1 MNRLAA
7 LRPQPP
13 LWAGFSDFTGS
24 AMPTYKAPVND
35 TVFLLNDVFNYANYA
50 NAPGFSEAPIDVV
63 EAVLGEGAKF
73 VEEVV
78 QPLNRVGDIEGCK
91 RHDDGS
97 VTTPKG
103 FKQAYKALVEGGW
116 VGLAGDPAFGGQ
128 GLPPFLAVLFSEY
141 AYSANIAFWMYPGLT
156 NGAVAALMAHGSEE
170 LKSSYLPK
178 MTTGEWTGTMCL
190 TEPHCG
196 TDLGLIKTRA
206 VPSAGGSYAITG
218 QKIFISAGEHDL
230 TDNIVHLVLARIEG
244 APAGVKGISLFLVPK
259 FLPDPDGGV
268 GERNGVMCGSIEHK
282 MGIHGNTTAVLNFDG
297 AKGWLVGE
305 QHRGLPAMF
314 VMMNGAR
321 LGVAV
326 QGLGVSEV
334 AYQNAAAYAKER
346 RQGRSLKGPVEP
358 EKPADLLV
366 VHPDVRR
373 MLLEV
378 RAFNEGARAL
388 LVWIALTQDEA
399 RHAPDDK
406 ARQAA
411 DDRLGLMTPVL
422 KGVFTDY
429 GFANAV
435 KAQQVLGGHGYIA
448 EWGMEQFVRDARIAM
463 IYEGANGVQAL
474 DLVARKL
481 PKDGGRALMGFL
493 GEMSQ
498 FLAVGKNDA
507 ALAPYLGGLEAALGH
522 LQQASLWLSRNGV
535 ADPNN
540 AGAASTDYMH
550 LFGLTA
556 LGYMWARI
564 VKAVLARQARSESNP
579 VLDAKL
585 TLAKFFNER
594 MLPETAAQLARLS
607 AGAATVMALPAEAF

>member
-1 MNRLAA
+1 
-7 LRPQPP
+7 
-13 LWAGFSDFTGS
+13 
-24 AMPTYKAPVND
+24 MPTYKAPVSD

-50 NAPGFSEAPIDVV
+50 NAPGFSEAPIDIV
-63 EAVLGEGAKF
+63 EAVLSEGAKF

-103 FKQAYKALVEGGW
+103 FKEAYKALVDGGW
-116 VGLAGDPAFGGQ
+116 VGLAGDPAYGGQ
-128 GLPPFLAVLFSEY
+128 GLPLFLAVLFSEY
-141 AYSANIAFWMYPGLT
+141 GYGANIAFSMYPGLT
-156 NGAVAALMAHGSEE
+156 NGAVAALTVHGSDE
-170 LKSSYLPK
+170 LKARYLPK

-206 VPSAGGSYAITG
+206 VPEPDGSYAITG

-230 TDNIVHLVLARIEG
+230 ADNIVHLVLARIEG

-259 FLPDPDGGV
+259 FLPSADGGV

-346 RQGRSLKGPVEP
+346 RQGRSLKGRVEP
-358 EKPADLLV
+358 DKPADLLL

-399 RHAPDDK
+399 RHAPDQK

-481 PKDGGRALMGFL
+481 PKDGGRALMAFL
-493 GEMSQ
+493 GEVSQ
-498 FLAVGKNDA
+498 FLAAEKGDA
-507 ALAPYLGGLEAALGH
+507 ALTPYLGGLQAALGH

-556 LGYMWARI
+556 LGYMWARV
-564 VKAVLARQARSESNP
+564 VKAVLARQGKGESNP
-579 VLDAKL
+579 ALDAKL
-585 TLAKFFNER
+585 ILAKFFSER
-594 MLPETAAQLARLS
+594 MLPETAAHLARLS
-607 AGAATVMALPAEAF
+607 SGASTLMALPVEAF

>member
-1 MNRLAA
+1 
-7 LRPQPP
+7 
-13 LWAGFSDFTGS
+13 
-24 AMPTYKAPVND
+24 MPTYKAPVSD
-35 TVFLLNDVFNYANYA
+35 TVFLLSDVFNYANYA

-63 EAVLGEGAKF
+63 EAVLSEGAKF

-91 RHDDGS
+91 RHEDGS

-141 AYSANIAFWMYPGLT
+141 AYSANIAFSMYPGLT
-156 NGAVAALMAHGSEE
+156 NGAVAALMVHGNDE
-170 LKSSYLPK
+170 LKSRYLPK
-178 MTTGEWTGTMCL
+178 MTTGEWTGTMNL
-190 TEPHCG
+190 TEPQCG

-206 VPSAGGSYAITG
+206 VPLGDGSYAITG

-230 TDNIVHLVLARIEG
+230 ADNIIHLVLARIEG

-259 FLPDPDGGV
+259 YLPDQDGGV
-268 GERNGVMCGSIEHK
+268 GERNGVVCGSIEHK
-282 MGIHGNTTAVLNFDG
+282 MGIHGNTTAVLNYDG
-297 AKGWLVGE
+297 AKGWLIGE
-305 QHRGLPAMF
+305 EHRGLPAMF

-326 QGLGVSEV
+326 QGLAISEV
-334 AYQNAAAYAKER
+334 AYQNAATYAKER
-346 RQGRSLKGPVEP
+346 RQGRSLKGPAEP
-358 EKPADLLV
+358 DKPADLLL

-399 RHAPDDK
+399 RHAPEEK

-422 KGVFTDY
+422 KGLFTDY

-481 PKDGGRALMGFL
+481 PKDGGRAVMAFL
-493 GEMSQ
+493 RELSQ
-498 FLAVGKNDA
+498 FLAEEKNDA
-507 ALAPYLGGLEAALGH
+507 ALAPYLSGLQAAVGH
-522 LQQASLWLSRNGV
+522 LQEASLWLSRNGLV
-535 ADPNN
+535 DPNN
-540 AGAASTDYMH
+540 AGAASTDYLN

-564 VKAVLARQARSESNP
+564 VKAVLARQAGGESNP
-579 VLDAKL
+579 ALDAKL

-594 MLPETAAQLARLS
+594 MLPETAAHLARLS
-607 AGAATVMALPAEAF
+607 AGAATLMALPAEAF

>member
-1 MNRLAA
+1 
-7 LRPQPP
+7 
-13 LWAGFSDFTGS
+13 
-24 AMPTYKAPVND
+24 MPTYKAPVSD
-35 TVFLLNDVFNYANYA
+35 TVFLLNDVFNYATYA

-73 VEEVV
+73 VEEVI
-78 QPLNRVGDIEGCK
+78 QPLNRVGDIEGCT
-91 RHDDGS
+91 RHDDGE

-103 FKQAYKALVEGGW
+103 FKQAYKALVDGGW
-116 VGLAGDPAFGGQ
+116 VGLAGDPAYGGQ
-128 GLPPFLAVLFSEY
+128 GLPAFLAVLFSEY
-141 AYSANIAFWMYPGLT
+141 ANSANVAFWMYPGLT
-156 NGAVAALMAHGSEE
+156 NGAVAALMVHGDEK
-170 LKSSYLPK
+170 LKSVYLPK
-178 MTTGEWTGTMCL
+178 MTPGEWTGTMCL
-190 TEPHCG
+190 TEPQCG

-206 VPSAGGSYAITG
+206 VPQADGSYAITG
-218 QKIFISAGEHDL
+218 QKIFISSGEHDL
-230 TDNIVHLVLARIEG
+230 AENIVHLVLARIEG

-259 FLPDPDGGV
+259 FFPGPDGGV

-282 MGIHGNTTAVLNFDG
+282 MGIHGNATAVLNFDN

-305 QHRGLPAMF
+305 PHRGLPAMF
-314 VMMNGAR
+314 VMMNSAR

-346 RQGRSLKGPVEP
+346 RQGRSLKGPAEP
-358 EKPADLLV
+358 EKPADLLL

-373 MLLEV
+373 MLLEA

-388 LVWIALTQDEA
+388 LVWTALTQDEA
-399 RHAPDDK
+399 RHAPDAK

-411 DDRLGLMTPVL
+411 EDRLGLMTPVL

-481 PKDGGRALMGFL
+481 PKDGGRALMAFL
-493 GEMSQ
+493 GEVSQ
-498 FLAVGKNDA
+498 FLAAEKSDA
-507 ALAPYLGGLEAALGH
+507 ALAPYLEGLKAALGH
-522 LQQASLWLSRNGV
+522 LQQASLWLSKNGL

-540 AGAASTDYMH
+540 AGAASTDYLH

-556 LGYMWARI
+556 LGYMWARV
-564 VKAVLARQARSESNP
+564 VKAVLARQARAESNP
-579 VLDAKL
+579 ALDAKL
-585 TLAKFFNER
+585 ILAKFFSER
-594 MLPETAAQLARLS
+594 MLPETATHLARLS
-607 AGAATVMALPAEAF
+607 AGASTLMALPAEAF

>member
-1 MNRLAA
+1 
-7 LRPQPP
+7 
-13 LWAGFSDFTGS
+13 
-24 AMPTYKAPVND
+24 MPTYKAPVSD

-50 NAPGFSEAPIDVV
+50 NAPGFSEAPIDIV
-63 EAVLGEGAKF
+63 EAVLSEGAKF

-103 FKQAYKALVEGGW
+103 FKEAYKALVDGGW
-116 VGLAGDPAFGGQ
+116 VGLAGDPAYGGQ
-128 GLPPFLAVLFSEY
+128 GLPLFLAVLFSEY
-141 AYSANIAFWMYPGLT
+141 GYGANIAFSMYPGLT
-156 NGAVAALMAHGSEE
+156 NGAVAALTVHGSDE
-170 LKSSYLPK
+170 LKARYLPK

-206 VPSAGGSYAITG
+206 VPELDGSYAITG

-230 TDNIVHLVLARIEG
+230 ADNIVHLVLARIEG

-259 FLPDPDGGV
+259 FLPSADGGV

-346 RQGRSLKGPVEP
+346 RQGRSLKGPAEP
-358 EKPADLLV
+358 DKPADLLL

-422 KGVFTDY
+422 KGVFTDC

-481 PKDGGRALMGFL
+481 PKDGGRALMAFL
-493 GEMSQ
+493 GEVSQ
-498 FLAVGKNDA
+498 FLAAEKSDA
-507 ALAPYLGGLEAALGH
+507 ALAPYLGGLQAALGH

-556 LGYMWARI
+556 LGYMWARV
-564 VKAVLARQARSESNP
+564 VKAVLARQAKGESNP
-579 VLDAKL
+579 ALDAKL
-585 TLAKFFNER
+585 ILAKFFSER
-594 MLPETAAQLARLS
+594 MLPETAAHLARLS
-607 AGAATVMALPAEAF
+607 SGASTLMALPVEAF

>member
-1 MNRLAA
+1 
-7 LRPQPP
+7 
-13 LWAGFSDFTGS
+13 
-24 AMPTYKAPVND
+24 MPTYRAPVSD
-35 TVFLLNDVFNYANYA
+35 TVFLLRDVFDYPNTA
-50 NAPGFSEAPIDVV
+50 NAPGFSDAPIDLV
-63 EAVLGEGAKF
+63 ETVLAEGAKF

-78 QPLNRVGDIEGCK
+78 QPLNRIGDVEGCR

-103 FKQAYKALVEGGW
+103 FKEAYKALVEGGW

-128 GLPPFLAVLFSEY
+128 GLPAFLAVLFSEY
-141 AYSANIAFWMYPGLT
+141 EYSANVAFSMYPGLT
-156 NGAVAALMAHGSEE
+156 NGAVAALMAHASDE
-170 LKSSYLPK
+170 LKSRYLPK
-178 MTTGEWTGTMCL
+178 MTTGEWTGTMNL
-190 TEPHCG
+190 TEPQCG

-206 VPSAGGSYAITG
+206 VPQGDGSYAITG

-230 TDNIVHLVLARIEG
+230 TENIIHLVLARIEG
-244 APAGVKGISLFLVPK
+244 APAGTKGISLFLVPK
-259 FLPDPDGGV
+259 FLPDGDGGV
-268 GERNGVMCGSIEHK
+268 GERNHVVCGSIEHK
-282 MGIHGNTTAVLNFDG
+282 MGIHANTTAVLNYDG

-305 QHRGLPAMF
+305 EHRGLPAMF

-326 QGLGVSEV
+326 QGLAISEV
-334 AYQNAAAYAKER
+334 AYQNAAAYAKDR
-346 RQGRSLKGPVEP
+346 RQGRSLKGAAEP
-358 EKPADLLV
+358 DKPADLLL

-373 MLLEV
+373 MLLEI
-378 RAFNEGARAL
+378 RSFNEAARAL
-388 LVWIALTQDEA
+388 MIWIALAQDET
-399 RHAPDDK
+399 RYAPDAK

-411 DDRLGLMTPVL
+411 DDRLGLLTPVL
-422 KGVFTDY
+422 KGVFTDH

-481 PKDGGRALMGFL
+481 PKDGGRALMAFL
-493 GEMSQ
+493 GEVSQ
-498 FLAVGKNDA
+498 FLAGAKDDA
-507 ALAPYLGGLEAALGH
+507 ALAPYLTGLQAALGH
-522 LQQASLWLSRNGV
+522 LQQASMWLSRNGL
-535 ADPNN
+535 ADPDN

-564 VKAVLARQARSESNP
+564 VKVVLARQAQAESNP
-579 VLDAKL
+579 ALDAKL
-585 TLAKFFNER
+585 TLAKFFSER
-594 MLPETAAQLARLS
+594 MLPETAAHLARLS
-607 AGAATVMALPAEAF
+607 AGGATVMALPAEAF

>member
-1 MNRLAA
+1 
-7 LRPQPP
+7 
-13 LWAGFSDFTGS
+13 
-24 AMPTYKAPVND
+24 MPTYKAPVSD
-35 TVFLLNDVFNYANYA
+35 TVFLLKDVFNYANYA
-50 NAPGFSEAPIDVV
+50 NAPGFSEAPIDIV
-63 EAVLGEGAKF
+63 EAVLSEGAKF

-78 QPLNRVGDIEGCK
+78 QPLNRVGDAEGCK

-97 VTTPKG
+97 VTTPNG

-141 AYSANIAFWMYPGLT
+141 AYGANIAFSMYPGLT
-156 NGAVAALMAHGSEE
+156 NGAVAALTAHGGDE
-170 LKSSYLPK
+170 LKSRYLPK

-196 TDLGLIKTRA
+196 TDLGLIKSRA
-206 VPSAGGSYAITG
+206 VPQADGSYAITG

-230 TDNIVHLVLARIEG
+230 ADNIVHLVLARIEG
-244 APAGVKGISLFLVPK
+244 APAGVRGISLFLVPK
-259 FLPDPDGGV
+259 FLSNSEGGV

-282 MGIHGNTTAVLNFDG
+282 MGIHGNTTAVLNFDD

-305 QHRGLPAMF
+305 AHRGLPAMF

-346 RQGRSLKGPVEP
+346 RQGRSLKGPIEP
-358 EKPADLLV
+358 DKPADLLL

-373 MLLEV
+373 MLLEI
-378 RAFNEGARAL
+378 RTFNEGARAL
-388 LVWIALTQDEA
+388 LVWVALTQDEA
-399 RHAPDDK
+399 RYAPDAK

-411 DDRLGLMTPVL
+411 DDRLGLMTPLL

-435 KAQQVLGGHGYIA
+435 KAQQVLGGHGYIT

-481 PKDGGRALMGFL
+481 PKDGGRALMAFL
-493 GEMSQ
+493 GEVSQ
-498 FLAVGKNDA
+498 FLAAEKGDA
-507 ALAPYLGGLEAALGH
+507 ALAPYLGGLQAALDH
-522 LQQASLWLSRNGV
+522 LRQASLWLSRNGV

-556 LGYMWARI
+556 LGYMWARM
-564 VKAVLARQARSESNP
+564 VKAVLTRQVKDESNP
-579 VLDAKL
+579 ALDAKL
-585 TLAKFFNER
+585 ILAKFFSER
-594 MLPETAAQLARLS
+594 MLPETATHLARLNT
-607 AGAATVMALPAEAF
+607 GAATLMSLPAEAF